1 MIKMDSLCFSY
12 TGQVPYLLND
22 ISLEIRDGEYVSVVG
37 ENGSGKSTLMRL
49 ILGFLKP
56 TLGRIEVRARRIGY
70 VPQRSDSLS
79 SGFPITVRE
88 VLDSYRRL
96 LKIRDKSAVPEA
108 LRRVKMSGFAD
119 NLIGNLSGGQSQ
131 KILIARALMGTPDLL
146 VLDEPST
153 GVDLTSQTEI
163 YGLLH
168 RLNREQGITILS
180 VEHNLNAAVANSTLI
195 CHLSQGRGH
204 VCSPEKYAAEYL
216 GIRKD

>member
-195 CHLSQGRGH
+195 YHLSQGRGH

>member
-12 TGQVPYLLND
+12 TGQAPYLLND

-56 TLGRIEVRARRIGY
+56 TLGRIEVQTRRIGY

-79 SGFPITVRE
+79 SGFPITVYE

-96 LKIRDKSAVPEA
+96 LKIRDKAAVPEA
-108 LRRVKMSGFAD
+108 LRQVKMSDFSD

-153 GVDLTSQTEI
+153 GVDLASQTEI

-195 CHLSQGRGH
+195 YHLSQSRGH
-204 VCSPEKYAAEYL
+204 ICSPEKYAAEYL